1 MKANETM
8 LIELIGVRKR
18 VFSIPVYQRNYDWKA
33 DNCKQ
38 LFFDIQRIAETGK
51 DHFLGTI
58 VYIQDRS
65 TATCP
70 IFIIIDGQQRIT
82 SVMLFI
88 KALHDSIDDADI
100 RADIEEDYLRN
111 RGGSDYR
118 LKLKPIESDQNVFE
132 KLMMQ
137 DEFEEEEFSSQ
148 EKQTA
153 IYRNYDYF
161 KKMISDSEIP
171 ATQLYEAVFR
181 LEIVEIQLDK
191 ENPQEIFES
200 LNSTGLDLSNADLL
214 RNYLLMSLS
223 YEKQQELYKKYWLV
237 IERMLGNEQIEPF
250 MTYYIILKKK
260 SDALSIDGK
269 RAHINSVNLYRSYK
283 MWITDEGR
291 RDEDY
296 LEQLLSD
303 MKKYASYY
311 QHFVKHVNDDDD
323 CFNDKH
329 KELFTQFNSPAI
341 AIILMYFYDLMNEGK
356 ITKNDYEQALDV
368 CISFLFRARVA
379 GHNVGAQFCAL
390 LIQYYERSETASF
403 IDRVWE
409 AFNCGKGTYNFP
421 SDSEFK
427 NDLQTKDLYLSLRSA
442 GVRYLL
448 YKLEE
453 NLSKEVVTSENATIE
468 HIMPQTLSEKWR
480 RYLSEK
486 QDKSYDLYIHRL
498 GNLTLTKEN
507 SKLSNNLFSEKLNE
521 YEESNYKITRR
532 LTKYNE
538 WTSKEI
544 QQRSELLSEM
554 ATEIWPLP
562 ARFNDAKEA
571 VRSTSG
577 MMLTLEDDYDQFT
590 GTKPSSAIF
599 LDEYITVDSW
609 IDAYCEIH
617 KRMYKLAPN
626 AYPEYFKTDDNVNEL
641 IISNS
646 ESEFSKSYELDE
658 GIYLNISF
666 RKAKRLM
673 KKLRIFMDYYAE
685 QNDVLSDEI
694 SNDLV
699 FELA

>member
-1 MKANETM
+1 MKANETT

-18 VFSIPVYQRNYDWKA
+18 VFSIPVYQRNYDWKT

-38 LFFDIQRIAETGK
+38 LFYDIQRIAETGK

-58 VYIQDRS
+58 VYIPDRS

-88 KALHDSIDDADI
+88 KALHDSLDNEDI

-137 DEFEEEEFSSQ
+137 NDFDENEFTSQ
-148 EKQTA
+148 EKQSA
-153 IYRNYDYF
+153 IYRNYDFF
-161 KKMISDSEIP
+161 KQMIAESHVSPEK
-171 ATQLYEAVFR
+171 LYESVFR
-181 LEIVEIQLDK
+181 IEIVEIQLDK

-214 RNYLLMSLS
+214 RNYLLMSLN

-237 IERMLGNEQIEPF
+237 IERMLGNDQIEPF

-260 SDALSIDGK
+260 SDAVSIDGK
-269 RAHINSVNLYRSYK
+269 RAHINSVNLYRTYK
-283 MWITDEGR
+283 MWLSDEGR
-291 RDEDY
+291 KDETY

-303 MKKYASYY
+303 MKKYATYY
-311 QHFVKHVNDDDD
+311 QHFIKHVNDDDD
-323 CFNDKH
+323 VFNDKH
-329 KELFTQFNSPAI
+329 QELFTQFNSPAI
-341 AIILMYFYDLMNEGK
+341 AIILLYFCDLMNSGK
-356 ITKNDYEQALDV
+356 ITKSDYDQALDV
-368 CISFLFRARVA
+368 CISFLFRSRVA
-379 GHNVGAQFCAL
+379 GHNVSAQFCAL
-390 LIQYYERSETASF
+390 LIQYFERSKSEAF
-403 IDRVWE
+403 IDKVWE
-409 AFNCGKGTYNFP
+409 AFNSGKGRYNFP
-421 SDSEFK
+421 SDEEFK
-427 NDLQTKDLYLSLRSA
+427 ENLQSKDLYLTLRSA

-453 NLSKEVVTSENATIE
+453 NLSKEVVTNENATIE

-480 RYLSEK
+480 RYLSDK
-486 QDKSYDLYIHRL
+486 QDKSYDLYLHRL

-507 SKLSNNLFSEKLNE
+507 SKLSNNLFSEKVEE
-521 YEESNYKITRR
+521 YEESNYKLTRR
-532 LTKYNE
+532 LTKFKD

-544 QQRSELLSEM
+544 QQRSVALSEM

-562 ARFNDAKEA
+562 SKYNEEKAA
-571 VRSTSG
+571 SHSMTG
-577 MMLTLEDDYDQFT
+577 MILTLEDDYDQFT
-590 GTKPSSAIF
+590 GTKPASVIF
-599 LDEYITVDSW
+599 LDEIITADSW
-609 IDAYCEIH
+609 NDVYLEIH
-617 KRMYKLAPN
+617 KKMYELAPDVYPDYIKTEDNAKEQIISTTESDFGRAYKLG
-626 AYPEYFKTDDNVNEL
+626 EE
-641 IISNS
+641 
-646 ESEFSKSYELDE
+646 
-658 GIYLNISF
+658 IYLNQSF

-673 KKLRIFMDYYAE
+673 KKLHAFMDYYAE
-685 QNDVLSDEI
+685 HSDVLSDEI
-694 SNDLV
+694 VDDLI